1 MFLNRIDDIVIF
13 SPLRLDEVKT
23 IATMYLGRINH
34 QLKEHGKELKFS
46 ESAVE
51 YLAFKGFNIKYG
63 ARFLKRTIDELVK
76 IPLTLRWKEKDK
88 FAIDTEQGK
97 LVIQ

>member
-1 MFLNRIDDIVIF
+1 MFLNRIDDIVVF

-34 QLKEHGKELKFS
+34 QLKELGKELKFS

-51 YLAFKGFNIKYG
+51 
-63 ARFLKRTIDELVK
+63 
-76 IPLTLRWKEKDK
+76 
-88 FAIDTEQGK
+88 
-97 LVIQ
+97 